1 MLGEMESVLLVLSD
15 IINVIA
21 CNPKGCR
28 EGLRNKMKISKE
40 I

>member
-1 MLGEMESVLLVLSD
+1 MLGEIESFLLVLTD

-21 CNPKGCR
+21 CNPQGCR
-28 EGLRNKMKISKE
+28 EGLRNKMKISKD